1 MFTFNAS
8 RPQNQKIAAGDALEL
23 SPEKGLAETAG
34 RDMATAAGLGGKP
47 QALVPFPG
55 GRVAGAGPQRPPR
68 LVGRVAFDC
77 HRGMQSLFS
86 LLVIDKNLQ
95 NQRSG

>member
-34 RDMATAAGLGGKP
+34 LGGESP
-47 QALVPFPG
+47 QAQVPFPG
-55 GRVAGAGPQRPPR
+55 GRGAGAGPQRPPR

-77 HRGMQSLFS
+77 HRGTQSLFS